1 MPTHILYGAAFIA
14 AGIGGLWYD
23 RWLRKRGKYNT
34 GSIVDAEGQ
43 NEPIPRN
50 GETTFGAVLQ
60 VIAGLALGVGAY
72 QIVMYF
78 VHVR

>member
-50 GETTFGAVLQ
+50 GETKYGAVLQ
-60 VIAGLALGVGAY
+60 WIGGLALGVGVY
-72 QIVMYF
+72 LTVTYF
-78 VHVR
+78 AHAR